1 MKKISTVILM
11 LSFAAIQ
18 AQTSIFN
25 TLLQTNV
32 DTKGKVNYISL
43 KNNEALLDN
52 YLIYLNNTIPTKE
65 WSLNKQKAFWI
76 NAYNS
81 YTIKIILNNYP
92 LKSITNIENDGRTAW
107 KTPFVK
113 VGEKTYTLDYIEH
126 EILRKK
132 FNDPRIHVGINCA
145 SVSCPKLGNIA
156 FTEDNVE
163 ASLENLMKEFI
174 NDVAKNKISEG
185 KVEVSEIFKWFKT
198 DFTTDG
204 SMIDYIK
211 KYSDVKISK
220 KAKIKY
226 LPYNWNLN
234 EK

>member
-1 MKKISTVILM
+1 M